1 MYIRD
6 YAILLARML
15 GKGLSEFKKTAED
28 FRNTIHENLEVEEVE
43 ELSLEEQLAVAQ
55 DEAAQNMDSFLRA
68 QAELS
73 NARKRFEKQQ
83 AQVYTNANADLV
95 LKLLPVV
102 DDFDRAVEIVPVDI
116 GQDKWFEGIE
126 LVQRKL
132 VGILESLNVKE
143 IEAIGQPFDPNFHDA
158 LAQEPSDEY
167 ESGTVTREMIKGY
180 QIGDRVIRPSLVYVA
195 E

>member
-1 MYIRD
+1 VSEE
-6 YAILLARML
+6 
-15 GKGLSEFKKTAED
+15 KLSEEVSADETVDIEEEQDVEAE
-28 FRNTIHENLEVEEVE
+28 VVE
-43 ELSLEEQLAVAQ
+43 ELSLEEQFAAAKE
-55 DEAAQNMDSFLRA
+55 EAANNMDSFLRA

-95 LKLLPVV
+95 MKVLPAL
-102 DDFDRAVEIVPVDI
+102 DDFERAMESVPGTIREDS
-116 GQDKWFEGIE
+116 WFEGIE

-132 VGILESLNVKE
+132 FGILENLNVKE
-143 IEAIGQPFDPNFHDA
+143 IEAVGQPFDPNFHDA

-167 ESGTVTREMIKGY
+167 ESGSVTREMIKGY
-180 QIGDRVIRPSLVYVA
+180 QIGDKVVRPSLVYVA

>member
-1 MYIRD
+1 M
-6 YAILLARML
+6 
-15 GKGLSEFKKTAED
+15 SEEKLNEEIPEEETVIIEDEQDAEAE
-28 FRNTIHENLEVEEVE
+28 IVE
-43 ELSLEEQLAVAQ
+43 ELSLEEQLAAAKE
-55 DEAAQNMDSFLRA
+55 EAANNMDSFLRA

-83 AQVYTNANADLV
+83 VHVYTNANADLV
-95 LKLLPVV
+95 VKLLPAL
-102 DDFDRAVEIVPVDI
+102 DDFGRAMENVPETISEDN
-116 GQDKWFEGIE
+116 WFEGIE

-132 VGILESLNVKE
+132 LGILESLNLKE
-143 IEAIGQPFDPNFHDA
+143 IEAVGQLFDPNFHDA

-180 QIGDRVIRPSLVYVA
+180 RIGDKVVRPSLVYVA

>member
-1 MYIRD
+1 M
-6 YAILLARML
+6 
-15 GKGLSEFKKTAED
+15 SEEKLNEDIPAEESV
-28 FRNTIHENLEVEEVE
+28 IAEEEQAEEAEVLEEPSV
-43 ELSLEEQLAVAQ
+43 EEQLVTAKE
-55 DEAAQNMDSFLRA
+55 EAAKNMDSFLRA

-95 LKLLPVV
+95 MKLLPAL
-102 DDFDRAVEIVPVDI
+102 DDFERATASVPEAINADS
-116 GQDKWFEGIE
+116 WFEGIE

-132 VGILESLNVKE
+132 FGILDSLNVKK
-143 IEAIGQPFDPNFHDA
+143 IEAVGQSFDPNFHDA

-167 ESGTVTREMIKGY
+167 ESGSVTREMIKGY
-180 QIGDRVIRPSLVYVA
+180 QIGDKVIRPALVYVA